1 MKADLVNI
9 LLVEDEEAHAELI
22 RRAFESAGLAATL
35 TVAGSLRE
43 ARACLAESAPQLAIV
58 DLLLPDG
65 DGAELLPGE
74 GNEASLPIVVITS
87 HGDEHRAVEAM
98 KAGALDYIVKSDVA
112 LAEMP
117 RTAERALREW
127 RHLSERKRAEEALR
141 KAEEALRLIFEQAND
156 GINVSRYDPETYQRR
171 LVSCNQ
177 RYVDMSGYGLDEL
190 TAADDLNFLSTYHH
204 SADEKRRWARNIL
217 EGQSFRGTASWKR
230 PDGKENYY
238 EWTAAPVRIADEVL
252 IIGVDRDVTERKA
265 TEERLRAYQKRLRS
279 LASELVRTAERE
291 RREVAVY
298 LHDTIA
304 QSLSLVVLKLGMIRD
319 SAPSAGLRDDLAEVH
334 DLIRQSVQEA
344 RGLIFDL
351 SPPALY
357 ELSFQEAIR
366 GLADRMTAA
375 HNITITVEDDG
386 QAKLTDL
393 DSRVTLF
400 RAVRELLTN
409 VVKHARARQVDI
421 SVQRDD
427 ENIRIIVQDD
437 GAGCHPDRIQ
447 PHAEADGGFGLFSI
461 RESVAALGGQFEVYA
476 QPEQGTRATL
486 VVPFIEEHAAVGG
499 Q

>member
-1 MKADLVNI
+1 MKPDAVDI

-22 RRAFESAGLAATL
+22 RRAFESASMAATL

-43 ARACLAESAPQLAIV
+43 ARARLAESAPQLAIV

-74 GNEASLPIVVITS
+74 GKEASAPIVVITS

-98 KAGALDYIVKSDVA
+98 KAGALDYVVKSEAA
-112 LAEMP
+112 LADMP
-117 RTAERALREW
+117 HTSERALREW
-127 RHLSERKRAEEALR
+127 RHLSERKRAEEALEKNAR
-141 KAEEALRLIFEQAND
+141 ILRETGRMAKVGGWEVDVATHEVLWTEETCRIHEMPLDYKPPLDEAISFFHPEDRPKLRRAIDNAIEHGEPYDMELRLITAT
-156 GINVSRYDPETYQRR
+156 GKHLWTHSICKPYT
-171 LVSCNQ
+171 
-177 RYVDMSGYGLDEL
+177 SGGKTVKL
-190 TAADDLNFLSTYHH
+190 A
-204 SADEKRRWARNIL
+204 
-217 EGQSFRGTASWKR
+217 GTFQ
-230 PDGKENYY
+230 D
-238 EWTAAPVRIADEVL
+238 I
-252 IIGVDRDVTERKA
+252 TERKQA
-265 TEERLRAYQKRLRS
+265 EERLRAYQKRLRS
-279 LASELVRTAERE
+279 LASQLVRTAERE
-291 RREVAVY
+291 RREIAVY

-304 QSLSLVVLKLGMIRD
+304 QSLSLAVLKLGFLRD
-319 SAPSAGLRDDLAEVH
+319 SAPSAGLRDDLTEVH

-366 GLADRMTAA
+366 WLADRMTAA

-400 RAVRELLTN
+400 RAIQELLTN

-437 GAGCHPDRIQ
+437 GEGCHPDRIQ
-447 PHAEADGGFGLFSI
+447 PHAEANGGFGLFSI

-476 QPEQGTRATL
+476 EPEQGTRAIL
-486 VVPFIEEHAAVGG
+486 VVPITEEHAAVGG
-499 Q
+499 R